1 MSRRAL
7 SIVLSESERKVLSAW
22 SRSRKLPSRQ
32 VQRAN
37 IVLMAVAGRRNQESH
52 YSCVS
57 LVRRYNSGASVPRS
71 KARQIGE
78 GCAATGTQTQA
89 GAGQDQQLVEATL
102 NSTPIDATHWSVRS
116 MARAQKLSPSA
127 VHRYAASWSEATFG
141 TDVQAESGQGTC
153 RSWRMSSAVFEPPD
167 RRWCYVLMRRRRF
180 RHWIERNPVCR

>member
-37 IVLMAVAGRRNQESH
+37 IVLMAVAGRRNQDIALQLRISRPTVQLWRERF
-52 YSCVS
+52 
-57 LVRRYNSGASVPRS
+57 LDLRLEGLEKDAPRPGR
-71 KARQIGE
+71 KPKLALAKINNV
-78 GCAATGTQTQA
+78 
-89 GAGQDQQLVEATL
+89 VEATL

-127 VHRYAASWSEATFG
+127 VHRIWRRHG
-141 TDVQAESGQGTC
+141 LKPHLVQAESGQGTSAEAGGC
-153 RSWRMSSAVFEPPD
+153 RRAVFEPA
-167 RRWCYVLMRRRRF
+167 RQGAGAMC
-180 RHWIERNPVCR
+180 